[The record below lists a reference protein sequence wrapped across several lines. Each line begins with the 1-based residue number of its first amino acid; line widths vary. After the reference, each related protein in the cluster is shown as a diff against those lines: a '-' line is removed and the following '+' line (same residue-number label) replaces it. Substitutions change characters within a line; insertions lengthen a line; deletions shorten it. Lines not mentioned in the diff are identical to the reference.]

1 MYVSLEEET
10 VALCPWAQSSSLSHI
25 LLGLPIQVVS
35 KAGNS
40 RRQDRREK
48 AVSENW
54 GGHSE
59 PVPRISV
66 PRPDL
71 PCVPILL
78 STDASVED
86 SVHPTQDGTDQEAT
100 SVLWRVLSSEA
111 PSPSLGD
118 FPYTKQSEPS
128 AFEEAAPQIPGM
140 TASGTP
146 GEAQ

>member
-1 MYVSLEEET
+1 M
-10 VALCPWAQSSSLSHI
+10 
-25 LLGLPIQVVS
+25 QVVS
-35 KAGNS
+35 KEGNS
-40 RRQDRREK
+40 RQQDRHEK

-59 PVPRISV
+59 PVPGILV

-78 STDASVED
+78 STDTSVED

-111 PSPSLGD
+111 PTPSPGD
-118 FPYTKQSEPS
+118 FPYTRQTEAP
-128 AFEEAAPQIPGM
+128 AFEEAAPQIAGM

-146 GEAQ
+146 GEDQ